1 MVYKR
6 LFDGEDVNLTD
17 YIKDYVEKHN
27 DVDILIG
34 CDSQNYVDK
43 TTYAIVVALYH
54 RGKGAHVLYK
64 RWKTQREHVRATRLL
79 NEVWYSVETAEAIK
93 NAGLPKVKWID
104 VDLNPDPRFKSN
116 EVFRQAVGMVEGM
129 GYQVRYKTL
138 GPIATYAADHLVK
151 I

>member
-1 MVYKR
+1 MEYKR
-6 LFDGEDVNLTD
+6 LYDGEKVSLID
-17 YIKDYVEKHN
+17 YLKDYLQTNV

-34 CDSQNYVDK
+34 CDSQNYADK
-43 TTYAIVVALYH
+43 TIYAIVVALYH

-64 RWKTQREHVRATRLL
+64 RWRTQKEWTRSTRLL
-79 NEVWYSVETAEAIK
+79 NEVWYAIEVAETIK

-104 VDLNPDPRFKSN
+104 VDLNPDPRYKSN

-138 GPIATYAADHLVK
+138 GPIATYAADHIVK
-151 I
+151 G